1 MNTNDSKIVNT
12 QTLETEEKKTEI
24 IQKKTSSMIPQ
35 NAGIVTERIVVKNMK
50 NSMVDFE
57 RADESYLG

>member
-1 MNTNDSKIVNT
+1 
-12 QTLETEEKKTEI
+12 
-24 IQKKTSSMIPQ
+24 MIPQ
-35 NAGIVTERIVVKNMK
+35 NAGIVTERTVVKNMK